1 MKFGNYQFPHPVLT
15 NFTDDIA
22 GNPTF
27 VENII
32 EKDDSYTITIDFKVD
47 NEELVKSIDQNLA
60 GIICEV
66 NCSGTVYRNSFKAK
80 GKKIFFELPKFIV
93 RGKIEFSCYL
103 VSFIDIVGYTN
114 SKSHPDY
121 DGFSFDIE
129 SGDILAYFGEF
140 SFNATINYKKLKAVS
155 SFLKIEERS
164 KIDITE
170 FDIDND
176 RIIVK
181 LPEKD
186 FSVYKKQPIAKNEDF
201 APIFHASIVLSA
213 LLFALQSIDK
223 YEDKMWAQVIKV
235 RLKEDDFKGL
245 SLDEEAGDLMKIAQ
259 KLLGNPVR
267 RLLTG
272 LDTISEKFAN

>member
-1 MKFGNYQFPHPVLT
+1 MKFVNYQFPHPVLT
-15 NFTDDIA
+15 NFTDDID
-22 GNPTF
+22 GNPSF

-32 EKDDSYTITIDFKVD
+32 ENDDCYSISITFKVD
-47 NEELVKSIDQNLA
+47 NDDLVNSINQNLA

-66 NCSGTVYRNSFKAK
+66 NCSGTVYRNSFNASTDT
-80 GKKIFFELPKFIV
+80 ILFELPKFLV
-93 RGKIEFSCYL
+93 RGKVEFSCYL
-103 VSFIDIVGYTN
+103 VSYINIVGYTN
-114 SKSHPDY
+114 AMSHPDY

-129 SGDILAYFGEF
+129 PGDILAYFGEF
-140 SFNATINYKKLKAVS
+140 SFNAAINYKKLKAVS

-164 KIDITE
+164 KIDIAE

-213 LLFALQSIDK
+213 LLFALQNIDK
-223 YEDKMWAQVIKV
+223 HEDKMWAQVIKV
-235 RLKEDDFKGL
+235 RLKEEDFKGL
-245 SLDEEAGDLMKIAQ
+245 TLDEESGDLMKIAQ

-272 LDTISEKFAN
+272 LETISEKFAH